1 MKAVACSIA
10 PTAASVYVK
19 TASSNISLAVSTLMP
34 KRRNVRNEESINDS
48 AKSIFFFFL
57 VSLCN
62 RLSQYTCLKC
72 KVHRRKKTK
81 EGLLVLMSPSLDLL
95 LRGSRLTQGFQ
106 VHARTSAAVSEMRQS
121 DEGDVR
127 SLPIK

>member
-1 MKAVACSIA
+1 MFDCAYCGVCLCEDDQFEHQ
-10 PTAASVYVK
+10 
-19 TASSNISLAVSTLMP
+19 SSCQYLDAETT
-34 KRRNVRNEESINDS
+34 KCEKNEESINDS
-48 AKSIFFFFL
+48 EKSIFFFFL
-57 VSLCN
+57 GSSCN
-62 RLSQYTCLKC
+62 RLGQYTCLKC

-81 EGLLVLMSPSLDLL
+81 EGLLVLMSPSLDFL
-95 LRGSRLTQGFQ
+95 LRGSRSMQGFQ